1 MTSLDPNFWQKHFE
15 DQHTPWDRGA
25 CSPQLQQWLEL
36 GTMKRGRTCVP
47 GCGGGWEVLELARHG
62 FETVGIDYTPAA
74 VEKTK
79 DLLGKNHAVAEVIEA
94 DVLEFQPHQRFDN
107 IYEQTCL
114 CAIHPDHW
122 IRYSEQLSRWL
133 KPGGSLFIL
142 FMQVSRPNLKDGAI
156 VGPPF
161 HCDINAMRAL
171 FNGNVWMWPSEPLAR
186 VEHPSGWAELA
197 CCLKKIG

>member
-1 MTSLDPNFWQKHFE
+1 M
-15 DQHTPWDRGA
+15 
-25 CSPQLQQWLEL
+25 
-36 GTMKRGRTCVP
+36 P
-47 GCGGGWEVLELARHG
+47 GCGGGWEVLELARQD
-62 FETVGIDYTPAA
+62 FEVTGIDYTPAA
-74 VEKTK
+74 VERTR
-79 DLLGKNHAVAEVIEA
+79 DLLRKNRVAAEVLEA
-94 DVLEFQPHQRFDN
+94 DVLAFEPTQLFDN

-122 IRYSEQLSRWL
+122 IQYSEQLHRWL

-142 FMQVSRPNLKDGAI
+142 FMQVIRPDLKDGAV

-171 FNGNVWMWPSEPLAR
+171 FNSKLWMWPSETLSR
-186 VEHPSGWAELA
+186 IEHPSGWAELA